1 MRINLKI
8 ILLSKLLLILN
19 LCMFVCS
26 GFLVVKDKEELKAK
40 QLIKTEENVLI
51 TNPMQDWNDNYEKT
65 LRFIK
70 KNEGFAGGKAYICPG
85 GYKTIGYG
93 HVILEG
99 ETYEELTEN
108 QADSLLRVDFNK
120 AIKRIDQIVDLPGN
134 RKLAIAHFVFTRGI
148 GTFLKS
154 NLKDRVLK
162 GEPIEE
168 ELLKMCYYTNSSGER
183 IKSQLAL
190 KIRKWEIDLYNQ
202 NS

>member
-1 MRINLKI
+1 MKINLKI

-19 LCMFVCS
+19 VCMFVCS
-26 GFLVVKDKEELKAK
+26 GFLAVQDKEEMKAK
-40 QLIKTEENVLI
+40 QLSETEENALV
-51 TNPMQDWNDNYEKT
+51 TNPMQDWNENYENTIK
-65 LRFIK
+65 FIK
-70 KNEGFAGGKAYICPG
+70 KNEGFAEGKAYICPG

-99 ETYEELTEN
+99 ETFQELTEK

-120 AIKRIDQIVDLPGN
+120 AIKHVDQIVDLPGN
-134 RKLAIAHFVFTRGI
+134 RKLAIAHFVFTKGI
-148 GTFLKS
+148 GTFIKS
-154 NLKDRVLK
+154 NLKDKVLR
-162 GEPIEE
+162 GESIDE
-168 ELLKMCYYTNSSGER
+168 ELLKMCYYTNRSGER